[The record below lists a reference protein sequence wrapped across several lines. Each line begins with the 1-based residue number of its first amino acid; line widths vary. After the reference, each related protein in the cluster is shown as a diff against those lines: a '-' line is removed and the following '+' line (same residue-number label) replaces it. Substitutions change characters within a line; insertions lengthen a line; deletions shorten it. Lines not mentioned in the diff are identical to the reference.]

1 MFLKSA
7 PIFGKPMVSP
17 IITRSDSIQRTAQ
30 CAFLS
35 TATPSSQKQGKQKPP
50 STASL
55 SPRWLSDVKQ
65 RIGHCLMWG
74 LQPAQIDEAGQILHE
89 IAQDWRELVAGSEGF
104 LTDRTRRG
112 LFRQEVVWGEMDSMV
127 SVIAASS
134 VLCMAGCVMARDLD

>member
-1 MFLKSA
+1 MFLKNAS
-7 PIFGKPMVSP
+7 IFGRSLPP
-17 IITRSDSIQRTAQ
+17 AIITRSASVQRTARCTFQ
-30 CAFLS
+30 S
-35 TATPSSQKQGKQKPP
+35 TAIPSSQKQEKQKPP

-65 RIGHCLMWG
+65 RVGHCLMWG

-134 VLCMAGCVMARDLD
+134 VLCTPGCVTARDLG